1 MYQIQLSDGRAVRRP
16 ADQLRSRVADGESR
30 SPADNDIGDS
40 FVPIELDGGI
50 GEDQETETQL
60 VGPENQETQ
69 STEPATPTTTDT
81 ALRAPVITPAQEL
94 NSERQESE
102 SPPTLR
108 RSTRNK
114 HPLVRFDI
122 DLFL

>member
-1 MYQIQLSDGRAVRRP
+1 MAEH

-60 VGPENQETQ
+60 VVPRNSVNRT
-69 STEPATPTTTDT
+69 SDT
-81 ALRAPVITPAQEL
+81 
-94 NSERQESE
+94 N
-102 SPPTLR
+102 
-108 RSTRNK
+108 
-114 HPLVRFDI
+114 HH
-122 DLFL
+122 